1 MLLSQTVK
9 ILHETAQTGENK
21 YNLFTHCLPDR
32 EIGVNI
38 NINSYADV
46 YRNVFCRN
54 VKGNKK
60 QTSFKGCLHF
70 LIKYDSDFINIISI
84 K

>member
-1 MLLSQTVK
+1 MH
-9 ILHETAQTGENK
+9 HETAQTGANK

-38 NINSYADV
+38 NINSYA
-46 YRNVFCRN
+46 RCIQECLLQTC
-54 VKGNKK
+54 KGNKK
-60 QTSFKGCLHF
+60 QTSFKGCLLF
-70 LIKYDSDFINIISI
+70 LIKYDSDIFNIISI